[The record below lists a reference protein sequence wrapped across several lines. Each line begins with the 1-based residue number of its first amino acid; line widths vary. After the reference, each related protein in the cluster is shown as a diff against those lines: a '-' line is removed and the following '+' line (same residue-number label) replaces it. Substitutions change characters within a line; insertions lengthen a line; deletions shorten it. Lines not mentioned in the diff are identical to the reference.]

1 MKKGLRDAELGLGKA
16 KAKNPYDYSQLK
28 ETMSGKN
35 ENRLVF
41 KLLVATPEGWSDK
54 WKEASHVV
62 INQENPWVLEVLGV
76 RELHEKST

>member
-54 WKEASHVV
+54 
-62 INQENPWVLEVLGV
+62 
-76 RELHEKST
+76 